1 MGRARYPPRL
11 LLLYLLQP
19 PNTEATPWLGR
30 ASASLSPSKCP
41 LFSTEAEPSSA
52 GRKMRVCGEPC
63 IPGWGILC
71 SESLE
76 RPRVEAGHAEFEGD
90 GQ

>member
-41 LFSTEAEPSSA
+41 LFSTEAEAQLS
-52 GRKMRVCGEPC
+52 RKKDEGVWRA
-63 IPGWGILC
+63 LH
-71 SESLE
+71 
-76 RPRVEAGHAEFEGD
+76 PRVGNPLQREPGKAQGG
-90 GQ
+90 GRTC